1 MTLILNHL
9 QPIHWAAAGAGIAA
23 ITLLLL
29 FVGNRRL
36 GLSSGFEDVCG
47 LVLGQ
52 PYFTRASLRA
62 ARGWRLP
69 LVAGLVLGGFVSA
82 LTGGGWHPTW
92 ELGRFDRVIGLGAA
106 GKTAWMFAGGM
117 LIGFGTRLANG
128 CTSGHGIFG
137 MANVEWSSLLATISF
152 MAGALL
158 TTQLVYRVFFG

>member
-92 ELGRFDRVIGLGAA
+92 PNRAP
-106 GKTAWMFAGGM
+106 
-117 LIGFGTRLANG
+117 
-128 CTSGHGIFG
+128 SP
-137 MANVEWSSLLATISF
+137 S
-152 MAGALL
+152 
-158 TTQLVYRVFFG
+158 